1 LGSIAWNLF
10 PQKEV
15 FLSLQDHAFS
25 IGMRIVD
32 ETATPE
38 LTLISHNFGFGLVV
52 TGSVILGTRGRSWAL
67 RLIGLCCAWL
77 LLLLTQAGLLVAAA
91 HAYLLAVTQSE
102 ASLWVSVFIK
112 SVHPMVAI
120 LPILMIAIWL
130 AIPFE
135 ILGPQN
141 RRRG

>member
-1 LGSIAWNLF
+1 
-10 PQKEV
+10 
-15 FLSLQDHAFS
+15 
-25 IGMRIVD
+25 MRIVD
-32 ETATPE
+32 ETATPG
-38 LTLISHNFGFGLVV
+38 LTLISHNFGFGLIV
-52 TGSVILGTRGRSWAL
+52 TGSVILGTRGRSWVL

-77 LLLLTQAGLLVAAA
+77 ILLLTQAGLLVAAA